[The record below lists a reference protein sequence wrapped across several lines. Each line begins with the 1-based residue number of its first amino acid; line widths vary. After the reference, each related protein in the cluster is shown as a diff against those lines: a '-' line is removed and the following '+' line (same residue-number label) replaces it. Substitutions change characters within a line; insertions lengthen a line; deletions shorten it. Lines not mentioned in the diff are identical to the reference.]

1 MHVIIDPYFFFPISD
16 EDLSDK
22 MKRSGKNIYL
32 TLYYFFE
39 LHASLL
45 FQKIYGLGKVK
56 LKIKWS
62 GRFEQ
67 TQI

>member
-22 MKRSGKNIYL
+22 KKRSGKNIYL

-39 LHASLL
+39 LHASLCPYEDVHMIIA
-45 FQKIYGLGKVK
+45 KG
-56 LKIKWS
+56 S
-62 GRFEQ
+62 
-67 TQI
+67 